1 MSSRSRLAI
10 VLAADPG
17 TRMASKWPL
26 ALHEVGNLSLVG
38 HVLASVASA
47 GIERTAVIVGPD
59 MEGLAAEVA
68 RWAPDASCHVQT
80 EEQGGA
86 QALAAALAAHGEVPD
101 QVFLLPGDRPFIMG
115 ETLMRLSSRLG
126 EGADVVMLGS
136 REGQPENVRPSGIM
150 ALAGALFPE
159 ILSRIDAEPGLGT
172 GDLSDVTRA
181 VQALGLAVVSE
192 IGSDAEV
199 RRVGTRAD
207 LAAVEAH
214 FQATMRAEAMEAGAT
229 LIAPDTVFFSHD
241 TTLGQD
247 AVIEPNVVFGPGVTV
262 ADGARIRAFSHLEAA
277 SVGQDATVGPYA
289 RLRPGAEIGS
299 AAHIGN
305 FVEIKN
311 ATVEAGA
318 KVNHLSYIGDAR
330 VGEKANI
337 GAGTI
342 TCNYDGFLKHHT
354 DIGAGA
360 FVGSNSTLVA
370 PLSIG
375 DGAYLAAGGVI
386 TADVPDDGL
395 AIGRARQV
403 VKEGRGAQLRARFA
417 RAKAE
422 KTKG

>member
-1 MSSRSRLAI
+1 MSSPFRLAI
-10 VLAADPG
+10 VLASDPG
-17 TRMASKWPL
+17 ARMASKWPL

-38 HVLASVASA
+38 HVLSSVARA

-59 MEGLAAEVA
+59 MEGLATEVA
-68 RWAPDASCHVQT
+68 RRAPDASCHVQT

-86 QALAAALAAHGEVPD
+86 QALADALAAHGDVPD
-101 QVFLLPGDRPFIMG
+101 QVIVLLADRPFIMD

-126 EGADVVMLGS
+126 EEADVVMLGS

-150 ALAGALFPE
+150 ALAGARFAE
-159 ILSRIDAEPGLGT
+159 ILSRIDAEPGADT

-181 VQALGLAVVSE
+181 VQALGLVVVSE
-192 IGSDAEV
+192 IGGDAEV

-241 TTLGQD
+241 TRLGQD
-247 AVIEPNVVFGPGVTV
+247 ALIEPNVVFGPGVSV
-262 ADGARIRAFSHLEAA
+262 ADGARIRAFSHLETA

-289 RLRPGAEIGS
+289 RLRPGAEIGKT
-299 AAHIGN
+299 AHVGN

-370 PLSIG
+370 PLTLG
-375 DGAYLAAGGVI
+375 DGAYLAAGGVV
-386 TADVPDDGL
+386 TEDVPADGL
-395 AIGRARQV
+395 AIARARQV
-403 VKEGRGAQLRARFA
+403 LKEGRGAQLRARFA
-417 RAKAE
+417 RAKVE
-422 KTKG
+422 KAGN

>member
-1 MSSRSRLAI
+1 
-10 VLAADPG
+10 
-17 TRMASKWPL
+17 
-26 ALHEVGNLSLVG
+26 
-38 HVLASVASA
+38 
-47 GIERTAVIVGPD
+47 
-59 MEGLAAEVA
+59 MEGLEKEVV
-68 RWAPDASCHVQT
+68 RWASDASCHVQT
-80 EEQGGA
+80 EEQVSA
-86 QALAAALAAHGEVPD
+86 HALAAAFAAQGEVPD
-101 QVFLLPGDRPFIMG
+101 QVILLPGDRPFVMH

-150 ALAGALFPE
+150 ALAGSRFAE
-159 ILSRIDAEPGLGT
+159 ILTRIDAEPGLGT
-172 GDLSDVTRA
+172 GDLADVTRA

-192 IGSDAEV
+192 IGGDAEV

-214 FQATMRAEAMEAGAT
+214 FQAMMRAAAMEAGAT

-241 TTLGQD
+241 TALGQD

-262 ADGARIRAFSHLEAA
+262 AEGARIRAFSHLEAA
-277 SVGQDATVGPYA
+277 SVGPDATVGPYA
-289 RLRPGAEIGS
+289 RLRPGADIGNS
-299 AAHIGN
+299 AHIGN

-330 VGEKANI
+330 VGKKANI

-403 VKEGRGAQLRARFA
+403 VKEGRAAQLRARFA

-422 KTKG
+422 KAKG